1 MIYPTECRVQEKS
14 KGRKEG
20 LLKTFF
26 EQCKEIAD
34 DSMGKA
40 RDRFKKIRHIN
51 GTFHAGMGKIKDRNN
66 KDLTEGEEIKKKLQE
81 YTEKLYIKGLN
92 DPDNHNDVIP

>member
-1 MIYPTECRVQEKS
+1 MQSSREKQGEKRRS
-14 KGRKEG
+14 S
-20 LLKTFF
+20 KTFF

-34 DSMGKA
+34 DSMGEA
-40 RDRFKKIRHIN
+40 RDLFKKIRNIK

-66 KDLTEGEEIKKKLQE
+66 KDLTEGEEIEKKLQE

-92 DPDNHNDVIP
+92 DPDNHNDVIT